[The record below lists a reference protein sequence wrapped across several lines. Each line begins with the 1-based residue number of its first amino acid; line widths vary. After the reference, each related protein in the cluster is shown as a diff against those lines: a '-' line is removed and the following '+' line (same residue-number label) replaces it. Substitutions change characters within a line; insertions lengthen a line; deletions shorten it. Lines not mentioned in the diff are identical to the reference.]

1 MLDAPLRKDIQWISC
16 GNSVIDS
23 VDDCGVALHGPGK
36 GCGEMN
42 RAEWCSDGV
51 NRLGA
56 VLKDQAAILA
66 SCAWVLENPGL
77 QNLDGKPITSSVAI
91 LLKHSGD
98 ELRRMADHLEQR
110 ENGSAPVE
118 AESLLA

>member
-1 MLDAPLRKDIQWISC
+1 
-16 GNSVIDS
+16 
-23 VDDCGVALHGPGK
+23 
-36 GCGEMN
+36 MN

-51 NRLGA
+51 DRLGA

-77 QNLDGKPITSSVAI
+77 QNLDGRPITSSVAI

-98 ELRRMADHLEQR
+98 ELRRMADHLEQQEIR
-110 ENGSAPVE
+110 QSPVE
-118 AESLLA
+118 AESLFA